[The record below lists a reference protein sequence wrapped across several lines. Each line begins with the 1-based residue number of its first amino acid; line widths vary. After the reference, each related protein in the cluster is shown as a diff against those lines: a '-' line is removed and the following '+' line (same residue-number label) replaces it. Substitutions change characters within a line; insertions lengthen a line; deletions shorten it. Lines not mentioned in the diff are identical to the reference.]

1 MATPRTPY
9 EAVLH
14 AARDVARL
22 DCALDAEMLGT
33 ALLGSVYAMARED
46 RAAAVREFVGAFLS
60 ATSRRRTAAATTIRS
75 VFASLVPDAVGAA
88 GVRPGVRAPSWSD
101 QLGKVRVT
109 GSYAYGDVYGDQTSY
124 LATFAYEDGER
135 GGPEHAV
142 VALVDHNIGIAK
154 DVFVGGSAHRILDE
168 VRRMCAED
176 ELTWFRAEDPRRL
189 RDEVTR
195 HLRVT
200 DSLGRLP
207 DEGSLATDRTLVGAR
222 LALLPA
228 AAPASEPGG
237 PESGGPGSGGP
248 GSGGPGSLSPQRR
261 DALVR
266 DFLGSPEAARF
277 GLDRVGEAE
286 LASLNFCLSLV
297 LDHAATLPDADPTR
311 WSPTVAGLFLLDW
324 VHRRAVLDM
333 DDAAMLPRVVRGWA
347 AYAARRR
354 RLPAQAAR
362 QTDGAIEGM
371 VPEFVRLYAT
381 GERRSPATAAVA
393 QLLAEG
399 VDLDDPE
406 ALDAWI
412 EANRWRLGDDPSS

>member
-33 ALLGSVYAMARED
+33 ALLGSVYAIAQED

-60 ATSRRRTAAATTIRS
+60 ATARRRTAAATTIRS

-88 GVRPGVRAPSWSD
+88 GVKPGVRAPSWSD
-101 QLGKVRVT
+101 QLGKVRLT

-142 VALVDHNIGIAK
+142 VALVDHNIGITK
-154 DVFVGGSAHRILDE
+154 DVFVTGSAHRILGE

-195 HLRVT
+195 HLQVT
-200 DSLGRLP
+200 DSLGDLP
-207 DEGSLATDRTLVGAR
+207 DGGSLATDRTLVGAR

-228 AAPASEPGG
+228 AAPVAEPGE
-237 PESGGPGSGGP
+237 PEL
-248 GSGGPGSLSPQRR
+248 LSPHRR
-261 DALVR
+261 EALVR
-266 DFLGSPEAARF
+266 DFLGAPEAARF
-277 GLDRVGEAE
+277 GLDRVGETE
-286 LASLNFCLSLV
+286 LASLYFCLSLV
-297 LDHAATLPDADPTR
+297 LDHAATFPDADPIR
-311 WSPTVAGLFLLDW
+311 WSPAVAGLFLLDW
-324 VHRRAVLDM
+324 VHRRAVLDI

-347 AYAARRR
+347 AYAARLRG
-354 RLPAQAAR
+354 LPTQAAR
-362 QTDGAIEGM
+362 RTDGAIEKM
-371 VPEFVRLYAT
+371 VPEFVRLYTT

-412 EANRWRLGDDPSS
+412 EANRWRLGDEPSS